1 MLIYFIRLKMLKVIE
16 TAMKALSCTLRVE
29 QLFCYGGPSKSEDG
43 FEYPEEEHILLI
55 VHAEHSGK
63 ETIEKLLRTGEQFGH
78 VYSFEC
84 YEAKKR

>member
-16 TAMKALSCTLRVE
+16 NAMKALSCIIRVE
-29 QLFCYGGPSKSEDG
+29 QFFCYGGPSKSEDAFLG
-43 FEYPEEEHILLI
+43 PEEEHLLLI
-55 VHAEHSGK
+55 VHAEYYGK
-63 ETIEKLLRTGEQFGH
+63 ETIEKILRAGEH